1 MTSAYAFELCDLAF
15 SWQKNTPA
23 TLDIPSLS
31 LPLGKSLFIHG
42 ASGSGKSTLLNIL
55 SGVLVAQRGEVK
67 LLGQPFSSLSNRKRD
82 QIRSDHLGYIFQQ
95 FNLLPYLS
103 VLENVLLPIKISA
116 LRRRGHS
123 RHSIALID
131 EAKHWLTQL
140 KVPENLFQEKISR
153 LSVGQQ
159 QRVAAARALI
169 GSPEIIIAD
178 EPTSSLD
185 QKNVDNFMA
194 VLVDQCSSIG
204 SSLVFVS
211 HDLNLVPYFD
221 TSFALQTSPAGSDL

>member
-1 MTSAYAFELCDLAF
+1 MTSAYAFELSGLVF
-15 SWQKNTPA
+15 SWKKKTPVI
-23 TLDIPSLS
+23 LDIPSLS
-31 LPLGKSLFIHG
+31 LPLGDSLFIHG

-55 SGVLVAQRGEVK
+55 SGVLVAQQGEVK
-67 LLGQPFSSLSNRKRD
+67 LLNQPFSAVSNRKRD

-103 VLENVLLPIKISA
+103 VLENVLLPIKISSV
-116 LRRRGHS
+116 RRRGHS
-123 RHSIALID
+123 RHSTTLIN

-140 KVPENLFQEKISR
+140 KVPDNLFQEKISR

-169 GSPEIIIAD
+169 GSPEIIVAD

-185 QKNVDNFMA
+185 QNNVDNFIA
-194 VLVDQCSSIG
+194 VLVEQCSAIG

-211 HDLNLVPYFD
+211 HDLNLLPYFD
-221 TSFALQTSPAGSDL
+221 TSFALQASPTGSDL